1 MKVYRITVFLYLG
14 FALYFLY
21 DAYVEYQ
28 REGDYWIR
36 LIFAAM
42 ALFLFFFRQR
52 SIRNMEER
60 KKKSTIIY
68 GDKCFSNILYFSFY
82 IIFFDSGLPLR
93 KQGLADVRKQKR
105 RPKNQLHPRPDYGK
119 TKIVCGITQIWL
131 CNMLG

>member
-1 MKVYRITVFLYLG
+1 MPTKTEELSREQIPLIYKKTYIIMKVYRITVFLYLG
-14 FALYFLY
+14 FALFFLY

-60 KKKSTIIY
+60 KK
-68 GDKCFSNILYFSFY
+68 
-82 IIFFDSGLPLR
+82 
-93 KQGLADVRKQKR
+93 
-105 RPKNQLHPRPDYGK
+105 NQ
-119 TKIVCGITQIWL
+119 Q
-131 CNMLG
+131 